1 MVRSRRKIKKAREA
15 KKNPFLLHWE
25 EIQRRT
31 KEEMRTF
38 LANPTGYT
46 ETELDL
52 SDNQIT
58 DTGARDLAEAFKV
71 NTSITSVHLYDN
83 QITDTGVRDLA
94 EAFKVNTSITNVH
107 LYDNQITDTGVRDLA
122 DAFKV
127 NTSIK
132 EVDLGSNQIT
142 HALQQE
148 IQAIIRNMDERCR
161 AAALQECNIPS
172 IENVIYDGKD
182 ISNKDRHDLLSK
194 NYELL
199 ENIIVQKQQHQEII
213 KAEEEEFNRKMS
225 IRKIQQ
231 DEFEKTQ
238 KTLEENIQIL
248 ENKGNHRISNPQLPH
263 KECVICLEKLADHIC
278 LPCMHVVFCEE
289 HQQQYNIENLCP
301 KCRGPINE
309 IKKVY
314 F

>member
-1 MVRSRRKIKKAREA
+1 M
-15 KKNPFLLHWE
+15 
-25 EIQRRT
+25 
-31 KEEMRTF
+31 
-38 LANPTGYT
+38 GG
-46 ETELDL
+46 
-52 SDNQIT
+52 NQIT
-58 DTGARDLAEAFKV
+58 ATVARDLAEAFKVNTSIKKVGLSSNQITATGARDLAEAFKV
-71 NTSITSVHLYDN
+71 NTSITKVDLDN
-83 QITDTGVRDLA
+83 NRITATGARDLA
-94 EAFKVNTSITNVH
+94 EAFKVNTSITRVDLQN
-107 LYDNQITDTGVRDLA
+107 NQITG
-122 DAFKV
+122 
-127 NTSIK
+127 
-132 EVDLGSNQIT
+132 
-142 HALQQE
+142 ALLQE
-148 IQAIIRNMDERCR
+148 IQAIIRNMDERCSR
-161 AAALQECNIPS
+161 AAALRECNIPS

-194 NYELL
+194 NYEVL

-238 KTLEENIQIL
+238 KALEGNIQIL
-248 ENKGNHRISNPQLPH
+248 ENKGNHRISNPQPPH

-301 KCRGPINE
+301 TCRRPINE